1 MNTGILIFISVIVYG
16 VICVLISLRASR
28 KSSDSSDNFFLGGR
42 SFGIILTLCSV
53 VMGIYSALAFYG
65 FPGMIMRDGVFAQA
79 AGGFGIVGLCYPL
92 IGYRLWKI
100 GKNRGYVT
108 TADFL
113 RERYYSNAYG
123 VLISVV
129 QLFFIIPYITLQFV
143 AIGNALSLSSG
154 NSIPYIASILVFAVF
169 SAVYI
174 VIGGAGGL
182 GLMDIFNAACAVFI
196 PIIAVILIVHNAFGG
211 DWNAVGQAA
220 QEAFPDIN
228 NAAAFG
234 SRYAPINILSSII
247 TGVVATFGSPHIVSK
262 LYMSKDRK
270 TFQKMTWT
278 GGLFYAYLG
287 IPILMM
293 GVIGTALY
301 KTTLGDAGS
310 DNVVPIM
317 MLEQTNLILVI
328 GMLWVLFAF
337 ATSTTNAFTIS
348 GASIISRDLVGRYGL
363 RNVKDP
369 VKKEKLS
376 VTIGKVGVLVMVG
389 ITIVVA
395 LTRPA
400 YLVDYAYSFASP
412 GFAQALP
419 AMILGMYWKRTTREA
434 AWAGTVG
441 GLVTLMITM
450 FVIPNPLGINAVM
463 WALGVNFLLLFVV
476 TFVTKP
482 PMSVVKDFFPIPKSE
497 LAKSE

>member
-1 MNTGILIFISVIVYG
+1 MDTGILIFISVLVYG
-16 VICVLISLRASR
+16 VICVLISIRGHRKAST
-28 KSSDSSDNFFLGGR
+28 SEGFFVGSR

-65 FPGMIMRDGVFAQA
+65 FPGMIMRDGVFCQA

-100 GKNRGYVT
+100 GKGRGYVT

-113 RERYYSNAYG
+113 RDRYYSNGYG
-123 VLISVV
+123 ILISLV

-154 NSIPYIASILVFAVF
+154 NSIPYVASILVFAVF

-182 GLMDIFNAACAVFI
+182 GLMDVFNAACAVFI
-196 PIIAVILIVHNAFGG
+196 PIVAVIIIVGNAFGG
-211 DWNAVGQAA
+211 DWNAVGEAA
-220 QEAFPDIN
+220 RAQFPDIN

-234 SRYAPINILSSII
+234 SRYAPINIFSSII
-247 TGVVATFGSPHIVSK
+247 TGVIATFGSPHIVSK

-301 KTTLGDAGS
+301 KSALGDAGS
-310 DNVVPIM
+310 DNVVPLM
-317 MLEQTNLILVI
+317 MLDHTNLIIVI

-348 GASIISRDLVGRYGL
+348 GASVISKDLVGRYGL
-363 RNVKDP
+363 RSVTDP
-369 VKKEKLS
+369 VKKEQLS
-376 VTIGKVGVLVMVG
+376 VRIGKIGVLAMVC
-389 ITIVVA
+389 ITIVVS

-419 AMILGMYWKRTTREA
+419 AMILGMYWKRCTREA

-450 FVIPNPLGINAVM
+450 FVVPNPMGINAVM
-463 WALGVNFLLLFVV
+463 WALGVNFLLLIVV

-482 PMSVVKDFFPIPKSE
+482 PMSVVKDFFPMPKS
-497 LAKSE
+497 AAASSK